1 MEELIVSVS
10 REPTDDKR
18 RKRMEGIFD
27 TGTYNEAFCKGFEQ
41 ALIKVGDR
49 VRGEAV
55 QAAAEQQEEAPL
67 PELLQDQKTETQFQ
81 LWALVDMMVQSKILI
96 KKSKGEW

>member
-1 MEELIVSVS
+1 MEELIVSLS

-18 RKRMEGIFD
+18 RKRMEDIF
-27 TGTYNEAFCKGFEQ
+27 GTYNEAFCNGFEQ

-49 VRGEAV
+49 VRSEAAEEAV
-55 QAAAEQQEEAPL
+55 SVQQKEM
-67 PELLQDQKTETQFQ
+67 PELLQEQKTETQFQ

-96 KKSKGEW
+96 RRSKGE